1 MNKLIMNRLKTIKDI
16 RKYVYANNKKNTQIM
31 KKLIDNPE
39 NYLDIYNE
47 WKKIKI
53 KSERWHHFVKLA
65 SYFDEIQIIMNRV
78 YNTLYHKD
86 GLFNINN
93 YFEINFIENTHIIH
107 ERCLEIDKLKL
118 LYEEYNIIL
127 SSIINHINYKQNLT
141 IDSNIIINGKINW
154 NLTIQHA
161 VTEFPLKF
169 YIDDAKKEINT
180 PENILLVLTN
190 IWLKNEFLKIIKNK
204 LTIQS
209 DMMDILYLQ
218 KIIHIL
224 TQNESKY
231 PINLLFD
238 TVNKNY
244 MKYDDVIVN
253 DLMQRTYDNINND
266 DELHKQYIK
275 LLVWIKKFQKFNF
288 SQLSEDNI
296 ITKYLLTTVMNVDK
310 IYEIWIFAEIIN
322 YLEKNNDIDIFFNKK
337 NYVEFKLKGKNFQ
350 IYYEKNFENTAGLM
364 VTHCPDFSIFHNNR
378 VVGIFDAK
386 NNLIAGDENASNKIL
401 AYMLNLKCS
410 YGVAF
415 LPNSKE
421 KIISDDKK
429 QFSKFKLSLCI
440 LPMNP
445 YESEINYYDIDE
457 SLKLLFQ
464 KLIENMK
471 INNCF

>member
-1 MNKLIMNRLKTIKDI
+1 MNKLIVNRLKTIKDI
-16 RKYVYANNKKNTQIM
+16 RKYVYVNNKKNTQVM
-31 KKLIDNPE
+31 KKLIDNHE

-47 WKKIKI
+47 WKEIKI
-53 KSERWHHFVKLA
+53 SNEQWHQFVKLA
-65 SYFDEIQIIMNRV
+65 SYFDEIQIMMNRV
-78 YNTLYHKD
+78 YTTLYHKD
-86 GLFNINN
+86 GLFNISN
-93 YFEINFIENTHIIH
+93 YFEVKFIENTHIIH
-107 ERCLEIDKLKL
+107 ERCLEIDKFKL
-118 LYEEYNIIL
+118 LCEEYNKIL
-127 SSIINHINYKQNLT
+127 SSIKNHIDSKQNLIT
-141 IDSNIIINGKINW
+141 NSNIIINGKINW
-154 NLTIQHA
+154 NLTIRHA

-169 YIDDAKKEINT
+169 YIDDSKKEINT
-180 PENILLVLTN
+180 PGNILLVLAN
-190 IWLKNEFLKIIKNK
+190 IWLKDEFLKIIKNK
-204 LTIQS
+204 LIIQS
-209 DMMDILYLQ
+209 DIMDISYLQ
-218 KIIHIL
+218 KIIHLL
-224 TQNESKY
+224 TQNESEY
-231 PINLLFD
+231 PINLLID

-244 MKYDDVIVN
+244 IKYDDVIVN
-253 DLMQRTYDNINND
+253 DLMQRTYDDVDND
-266 DELHKQYIK
+266 DELHEQYIK

-310 IYEIWIFAEIIN
+310 IYEIWIFAEIVN
-322 YLEKNNDIDIFFNKK
+322 YLEKNNDIDTFFNKK
-337 NYVEFKLKGKNFQ
+337 NCVEFKLKDRNFQ
-350 IYYEKNFENTAGLM
+350 IHYEKNFKNTDGWL

-386 NNLIAGDENASNKIL
+386 NNLIGGDENASNKIL